1 MTESSAEE
9 FLRPAEAARLLH
21 VSPQTISRW
30 AKEGRIGY
38 VVTLGGHRRF
48 RATEVHRLAGGGAPQ
63 PEAWASTSTT

>member
-1 MTESSAEE
+1 MASEDEE
-9 FLRPAEAARLLH
+9 FLRPAEAAKLLH

-48 RATEVHRLAGGGAPQ
+48 RGSEIRALAEVSAPA
-63 PEAWASTSTT
+63 PPA